1 MPIYIGVVDDALL
14 KGFILS
20 LLSHARVLIMHPNFP
35 GQFRHLAPALQQAG
49 ADVRAISFSTATS
62 DTGVAVTYATFVRG
76 NPATLD
82 PWLHSLDS
90 KIIRGRSVEP
100 ILHQWQAEG
109 WQPTLVI
116 GHTGWGD
123 MLGVADIFPEALQ
136 LGWFEFFYHTHQS
149 DLDFDPE
156 FPPSNAL
163 RTKARLKNMWPL
175 WMLDQVDHGVC
186 PTYFQ
191 RDTHPS
197 VYHDKLSVIHEGI
210 DTSRFVPKADV
221 SITLGDGLTLT
232 RNDKVVTF
240 FNRDLEPLR
249 GYHVFMRALPALLE
263 KHPDVHVLIV
273 GGDGVSY
280 GAPPE
285 SGSWKQHYLEEVGRQ
300 LDPKRVHFLGR
311 VPHNTLIGLM
321 QLSRAHVYLTY
332 PFVLSWSLLEA
343 MSCQAPIV
351 GSDTAPVRE
360 VITHGE
366 NGLLVDF
373 FDQQALVEQIS
384 YCLMQ
389 PDAARLLGEQA
400 RETVI
405 AQYDLHSRCL
415 PAQLA
420 LIDSLLEKQK
430 PQAAC

>member
-1 MPIYIGVVDDALL
+1 MPIYIGVVNNAIY
-14 KGFILS
+14 KGFVLS
-20 LLSHARVLIMHPNFP
+20 LLPHARVLIMHPNFP
-35 GQFRHLAPALQQAG
+35 GQFRHLVPALKQAG
-49 ADVRAISFSTATS
+49 ADVRAISFSTATC
-62 DTGVAVTYATFVRG
+62 DTGVAVSCASVVRG
-76 NPATLD
+76 NPDTLD
-82 PWLHSLDS
+82 PWLRSLDS

-100 ILHQWQAEG
+100 ILHQWRAEG

-123 MLGVADIFPEALQ
+123 MLGIADIFPEALQ
-136 LGWFEFFYHTHQS
+136 LGWFEFFYHAYQG

-156 FPPSNAL
+156 FPPNEAL
-163 RTKARLKNMWPL
+163 RTKVRLKNMWPL

-186 PTYFQ
+186 STYFQ
-191 RDTHPS
+191 RDTHPRA
-197 VYHDKLSVIHEGI
+197 YHDKLSVIHEGI
-210 DTSRFVPKADV
+210 DTHRFVPKADI
-221 SITLGDGLTLT
+221 SITLEDGLTLT
-232 RNDKVVTF
+232 RSNKVVTF

-249 GYHVFMRALPALLE
+249 GYHVFMRALPALLD

-280 GAPPE
+280 GAAPE
-285 SGSWKQHYLEEVGRQ
+285 NGSWKQRYLEEVGRQ

-311 VPHNTLIGLM
+311 VPHDTLIGLM

-343 MSCQAPIV
+343 MSCQASII

-384 YCLMQ
+384 YSLLN
-389 PDAARLLGEQA
+389 PEAAYRRGKRA
-400 RETVI
+400 REVVVEG
-405 AQYDLHSRCL
+405 YDLKTRCL

-420 LIDSLLEKQK
+420 LIEAMLLKK
-430 PQAAC
+430 RC

>member
-1 MPIYIGVVDDALL
+1 
-14 KGFILS
+14 
-20 LLSHARVLIMHPNFP
+20 MHPNFP

-49 ADVRAISFSTATS
+49 ADVRAISFTKATIE
-62 DTGVAVTYATFVRG
+62 TCVAVTQAKVIRG
-76 NPATLD
+76 NSDAVD

-100 ILHQWQAEG
+100 ILCQWRADG

-123 MLGVADIFPEALQ
+123 MLGIADIFPEALQ
-136 LGWFEFFYHTHQS
+136 LGWFEFFYHSYQS

-156 FPPSNAL
+156 FPPSEAL
-163 RTKARLKNMWPL
+163 RIKVRLKNLWPL
-175 WMLDQVDHGVC
+175 WMLEQVDHGVC
-186 PTYFQ
+186 STHFQ
-191 RDTHPS
+191 RDTHPLA
-197 VYHDKLSVIHEGI
+197 YHDKLSVIHEGI
-210 DTSRFVPKADV
+210 DTERFVPKADI
-221 SITLGDGLTLT
+221 SITLGEGVALT

-240 FNRDLEPLR
+240 FNRNLEPHR

-263 KHPDVHVLIV
+263 KHRDVHILIV

-280 GAPPE
+280 GFPPE
-285 SGSWKQHYLEEVGRQ
+285 SGSWKQRFLAEVGAQ
-300 LDPKRVHFLGR
+300 LDPTRVHFLGR
-311 VPHNTLIGLM
+311 VPHDTLIGLM

-343 MSCQAPIV
+343 MSCQAPII

-360 VITHGE
+360 VIIHGE

-384 YCLMQ
+384 FCLSH
-389 PDAARLLGEQA
+389 PDAVESLGEQA
-400 RETVI
+400 RETVV
-405 AQYDLHSRCL
+405 ARYDLKSRCL
-415 PAQLA
+415 PAQLS
-420 LIDSLLEKQK
+420 LIDTLLEDKK
-430 PQAAC
+430 NQAT

>member
-1 MPIYIGVVDDALL
+1 MP
-14 KGFILS
+14 
-20 LLSHARVLIMHPNFP
+20 
-35 GQFRHLAPALQQAG
+35 AG
-49 ADVRAISFSTATS
+49 ATCWALR
-62 DTGVAVTYATFVRG
+62 
-76 NPATLD
+76 
-82 PWLHSLDS
+82 
-90 KIIRGRSVEP
+90 
-100 ILHQWQAEG
+100 
-109 WQPTLVI
+109 
-116 GHTGWGD
+116 
-123 MLGVADIFPEALQ
+123 IFFQRRYNWA
-136 LGWFEFFYHTHQS
+136 GSSFFYQTHQS

-156 FPPSNAL
+156 FPPSEAL

-210 DTSRFVPKADV
+210 DTHRFVPKADV
-221 SITLGDGLTLT
+221 FITLGDGLTLT
-232 RNDKVVTF
+232 RNDNVVTF

-332 PFVLSWSLLEA
+332 PFVLSGSLLEA
-343 MSCQAPIV
+343 MSCAAPVI

-373 FDQQALVEQIS
+373 FDTQALVEQIS
-384 YCLMQ
+384 YALNNPDVMQ
-389 PDAARLLGEQA
+389 PLRDKARA
-400 RETVI
+400 SVI
-405 AQYDLHSRCL
+405 EYYDLYSRCL
-415 PAQLA
+415 PRQLE
-420 LIDSLLEKQK
+420 LVSSLLNSQLRGNK
-430 PQAAC
+430 PE